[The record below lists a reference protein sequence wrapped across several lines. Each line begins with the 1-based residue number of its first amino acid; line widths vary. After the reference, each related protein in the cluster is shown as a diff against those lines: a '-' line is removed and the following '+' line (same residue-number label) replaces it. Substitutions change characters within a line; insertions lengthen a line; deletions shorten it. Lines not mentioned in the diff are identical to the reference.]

1 MLAGDLIWE
10 KSESA
15 SVDGSR
21 REPAVDEQRVEQFL
35 TDPEAE
41 GGGGGGV
48 AKKKCDVS
56 WSVRVLLRRRRGFF
70 ASSFFPPLFFYF
82 TFAWKGARP
91 SDTHTPT
98 PSAFSLNV

>member
-15 SVDGSR
+15 SVDSSR

-41 GGGGGGV
+41 GGGGV
-48 AKKKCDVS
+48 ERKK
-56 WSVRVLLRRRRGFF
+56 VRCLLVCEGFIETEERVF
-70 ASSFFPPLFFYF
+70 RFFFFSAAIFYF

-98 PSAFSLNV
+98 PSSFSLNV

>member
-15 SVDGSR
+15 SVDASR

-41 GGGGGGV
+41 AAGEGRGGV
-48 AKKKCDVS
+48 RCLLVCEGFIETEE
-56 WSVRVLLRRRRGFF
+56 RVFHFFFFSILHLPGRERG
-70 ASSFFPPLFFYF
+70 PL
-82 TFAWKGARP
+82 
-91 SDTHTPT
+91 THTPT

>member
-15 SVDGSR
+15 SVDASR

-41 GGGGGGV
+41 AVGGGV
-48 AKKKCDVS
+48 QC
-56 WSVRVLLRRRRGFF
+56 LLVCEGFF
-70 ASSFFPPLFFYF
+70 ETEERVFRFFFFSILHLPGRERGPL
-82 TFAWKGARP
+82 
-91 SDTHTPT
+91 THTRPLHL
-98 PSAFSLNV
+98 PSA